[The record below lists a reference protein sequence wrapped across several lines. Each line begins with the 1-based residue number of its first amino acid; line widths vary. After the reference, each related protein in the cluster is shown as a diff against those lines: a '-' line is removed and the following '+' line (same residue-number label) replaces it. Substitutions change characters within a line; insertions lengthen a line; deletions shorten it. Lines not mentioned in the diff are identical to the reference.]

1 MPGGMAVKAILL
13 ALVVLTAMPFGAEAD
28 VHYFSLKK
36 VFPSG
41 KCSPV
46 IPNFELMQTGF
57 KDGEITQYKIYDS
70 EGKIVEVLTSFINKD
85 RDQWALVGSKTETK
99 VIFCLYASGIGQD
112 SVNSLTV
119 KTE

>member
-1 MPGGMAVKAILL
+1 MKAALL
-13 ALVVLTAMPFGAEAD
+13 ALAVLAAMPCGAAAD

-46 IPNFELMQTGF
+46 IPNFELLQAGF
-57 KDGEITQYKIYDS
+57 KGGEITQYKIYDS
-70 EGKIVEVLTSFINKD
+70 EGKVVEVLTSFVNKD
-85 RDQWALVGSKTETK
+85 RDQWALVGSKIETT

-112 SVNSLTV
+112 SVKSLTV
-119 KTE
+119 KTD